1 MDKIKIMITEKEIKQ
16 ILKKKVTEVSDI
28 VQLLVCYIHER
39 KGIEVNLDPFFEEM
53 KDDHTMYFL
62 QKYYLILAN
71 HVLNFYTVKYNLK
84 EYLLFHPKN

>member
-1 MDKIKIMITEKEIKQ
+1 MLTEKEIKQ

-53 KDDHTMYFL
+53 NDAYTMFGL
-62 QKYYLILAN
+62 EKYYLALAN